1 MKLLDTLESVSQL
14 RAFTAEQL
22 ETLCAELRALIVETT
37 LHNGG
42 HLSSNLGVIE
52 LTVALLKSFDV
63 PHDKIVFDVG
73 HQSYAYKILT
83 GRYHQFSTLRKK
95 DGLAGFPRVSESEF
109 DAFGAGHASTS
120 LSAGLGLARARD
132 ILGQHHHVV
141 SVVGDGALSGGMCYE
156 ALDDGGEIKTP
167 FIVILNDNRMSIAR
181 SVGGVSQYLSRL
193 RTGRHYRS
201 FKKRV
206 QKVVTAIP
214 KIGPGLA
221 HSMERLKNRIKYFL
235 LPNVIFE
242 ELGFTYIGPI
252 DGHDIAK
259 LCDLFDHAKTLK
271 QPCFLHVITQKG
283 KGYVPAE
290 ADPEKYHGV
299 APYRIE
305 TPEPEKRVSNSA
317 IFGQELQKIAKNN
330 KRVAAVTAAM
340 PSGTGLEDFGKRY
353 PDRFFDVGI
362 AEEHAVTMA
371 AGLARGGVHPFFA
384 VYSTFLQRG
393 YDQLIHDVCLQK
405 LGVTLCIDRAGLVGE
420 DGETHQ
426 GVFDIAMLLAM
437 PHMTVFSPA
446 TQTQLKQMID
456 FAAKYEAPLAIRY
469 PRSPLVESEPL
480 LDQTPLFG
488 WTVKQIGPITIVA
501 TGKMWPL
508 ACQTQRWLGEKGVE
522 AGLVHAGCLKP
533 MDQEVIGAL
542 AQTCTLLA
550 TIEDGVVNGGFGAAL
565 CRAVC
570 EKKPLRALNFG
581 MPDEFVPQG
590 TVEQLWRMLG
600 LTPETLAGR
609 ILQEAER

>member
-1 MKLLDTLESVSQL
+1 MKLLDTLESVDQL
-14 RAFTAEQL
+14 RSFTAEQL
-22 ETLCAELRALIVETT
+22 KTLCAELRALIVETT
-37 LHNGG
+37 LQNGG

-83 GRYHQFSTLRKK
+83 GRYHQFSTLRRK
-95 DGLAGFPRVSESEF
+95 DGLAGFPRTSESEF

-221 HSMERLKNRIKYFL
+221 RSMERLKNRIKYFL

-252 DGHDIAK
+252 DGHDIDK

-305 TPEPEKRVSNSA
+305 TPEPEKRTSNSA
-317 IFGQELQKIAKNN
+317 IFGQELQKIAEKN
-330 KRVAAVTAAM
+330 KRVAAITAAM
-340 PSGTGLEDFGKRY
+340 PSGTGLEGFGKRY

-420 DGETHQ
+420 DGDTHQ

-437 PHMTVFSPA
+437 PQMTVFSPA
-446 TQTQLKQMID
+446 TQTQLRQMIE
-456 FAAKYEAPLAIRY
+456 FAAKYDAPLAIRY

-488 WTVKQIGPITIVA
+488 WTVKQICPITIVA

-508 ACQTQRWLGEKGVE
+508 ACQTQRWLREKGVE

-533 MDQEVIGAL
+533 MDTKTIDAL
-542 AQTCTLLA
+542 AQACTLLA
-550 TIEDGVVNGGFGAAL
+550 TIEDGVVSGGFGAAL

-570 EKKPLRALNFG
+570 ERKPLKVLNFG
-581 MPDEFVPQG
+581 MPDAFVPQG
-590 TVEQLWRMLG
+590 TVEQLWRMLD
-600 LTPETLAGR
+600 LTPEALAGR